1 MSPHNQDDSDTD
13 WDSIYDEEPQNNT
26 LSRARSDGRSS
37 TKAREAAN
45 ERDANERIT
54 GASHQETSSQ
64 DQRLPEPTP
73 SWPDER
79 TPLLDAGPPPAYSDV
94 AANRPYAGAPVSLPS
109 HNYGHTQQSAG
120 EGAEI
125 DGGESG
131 RTYPSDPVKRRRK
144 LSRPKKV
151 MKAII
156 FLFALA
162 LMITL
167 TFTTW
172 RDIQHDKASDGST
185 RSLLT
190 VG

>member
-26 LSRARSDGRSS
+26 LSRARSDVRSP

-45 ERDANERIT
+45 ERET
-54 GASHQETSSQ
+54 GAGPQEASSQ
-64 DQRLPEPTP
+64 NQRPPGPTP
-73 SWPDER
+73 GWPDER
-79 TPLLDAGPPPAYSDV
+79 TPLLDAGPPPPAYSDV
-94 AANRPYAGAPVSLPS
+94 AANRPYAGAPVSPS
-109 HNYGHTQQSAG
+109 SHHYGDTQQSAG
-120 EGAEI
+120 EGADI

-131 RTYPSDPVKRRRK
+131 RTYPGDPVKRRRK

-151 MKAII
+151 MKAIV
-156 FLFALA
+156 FLLALA
-162 LMITL
+162 LMIML

-172 RDIQHDKASDGST
+172 RDVQHDKASDGST

-190 VG
+190 AG